1 VRKFNT
7 ESASTPFN
15 DRPTGRE
22 KNRSSMRIKVL
33 ARELSLRSGFFESAR
48 ASATEYLLP
57 SLTTPA
63 DRPASDRLLGLFAAL
78 LKSIG
83 VLTAATAALMIF
95 NYLIP
100 HDLEDLALLVYLAPV
115 VVAAI
120 WWGRGIAVAT
130 ALLASAA
137 SAFFFT
143 APLYSFRIASPHQA
157 VDLMVFLVVAV
168 ATGNLAARLK
178 RELVVSRARESE
190 IRGLYGFSRRLAAG
204 FTAEDFIAAVQDY
217 LSNTLGRPTILISP
231 GDPDGVRTRQDA
243 ALRAEATAMMAANA
257 TAERIVADAQSGRL
271 WLLQVVSSE
280 ATARGVIA
288 VDLGSGSNA
297 KVTRTTDQA
306 RNVLSETNIRLKQ
319 LEVGQALSAARSR
332 ALSDEL
338 RAALIGNVSHELRS
352 PLASILGSATVL
364 DRVPAIR
371 QNDRMQSLV
380 ETVLEEAK
388 RLDEDIQKL
397 LDATRVAARDRRPQ
411 HKPIDVLELVNQSVA
426 RKHKQLAMHD
436 VRVEVPTDL
445 PRILADSALVE
456 QAIGQLLE
464 NAAKYS
470 AAGSLIKITAR
481 RDHNEV
487 VVSVRDQGSGL
498 TQAEMMRIGQQSFRG
513 SRHRDLVP
521 GSGLGLWIAH
531 CFIAANGGTLQAE
544 TAGLGLGTTVSIRV
558 RAEQTAAQEA
568 AQVGHE

>member
-1 VRKFNT
+1 LPPP
-7 ESASTPFN
+7 EAS
-15 DRPTGRE
+15 
-22 KNRSSMRIKVL
+22 RSD
-33 ARELSLRSGFFESAR
+33 G
-48 ASATEYLLP
+48 P
-57 SLTTPA
+57 LTI
-63 DRPASDRLLGLFAAL
+63 RMLGTLKSL

-83 VLTAATAALMIF
+83 LLGAATAALMIF

-100 HDLEDLALLVYLAPV
+100 HDLEDIALLVYLAPV
-115 VVAAI
+115 VVAAM
-120 WWGRGIAVAT
+120 WWGRGVAVAT

-143 APLYSFRIASPHQA
+143 APLYSFHIANPQQ
-157 VDLMVFLVVAV
+157 VIDLLVFLVVAL
-168 ATGNLAARLK
+168 ATSHLAARLK
-178 RELVVSRARESE
+178 RELIVSRARESE

-204 FTAEDFIAAVQDY
+204 FTAEDLIAAVQDY
-217 LSNTLGRPTILISP
+217 LSNTLGRPTILIPP
-231 GDPDGVRTRQDA
+231 GDPVGTRPNA
-243 ALRAEATAMMAANA
+243 ALPADVRAEATAMMAANA
-257 TAERIVADAQSGRL
+257 TSERMVADAQSGRL
-271 WLLQVVSSE
+271 WLLQVVTSE
-280 ATARGVIA
+280 AAHGVIA
-288 VDLGSGSNA
+288 VDLGSGSIA
-297 KVTRTTDQA
+297 KVTRTKDQA

-332 ALSDEL
+332 AQSDEL

-364 DRVPAIR
+364 DRVPAIK

-388 RLDEDIQKL
+388 RLDEDIQRL

-411 HKPIDVLELVNQSVA
+411 HKPIDVLELVKQSVA
-426 RKHKQLAMHD
+426 RKYKQLAMHD
-436 VRVEVPTDL
+436 VRVEVPPDL
-445 PRILADSALVE
+445 PRILADPALVE

-481 RDHNEV
+481 REHHEV

-498 TQAEMMRIGQQSFRG
+498 TQTEMTRIGQQSFRG

-531 CFIAANGGTLQAE
+531 CFIAANGGTLHAE

-558 RAEQTAAQEA
+558 RAEQMAAQEA
-568 AQVGHE
+568 ARIDHE

>member
-1 VRKFNT
+1 
-7 ESASTPFN
+7 
-15 DRPTGRE
+15 
-22 KNRSSMRIKVL
+22 MRINAL
-33 ARELSLRSGFFESAR
+33 APEPLPIPSIFARMR
-48 ASATEYLLP
+48 ASIAGHLLLP
-57 SLTTPA
+57 PTSRTDGQLII
-63 DRPASDRLLGLFAAL
+63 RLLETLLSL

-83 VLTAATAALMIF
+83 VLGAATAALMIF
-95 NYLIP
+95 NYLVP
-100 HDLEDLALLVYLAPV
+100 HDLEDIALLVYLAPV

-120 WWGRGIAVAT
+120 WWGRGVAVAT

-143 APLYSFRIASPHQA
+143 PPLYSFRIANPHQV

-190 IRGLYGFSRRLAAG
+190 IRGLYGFSRCLAAG
-204 FTAEDFIAAVQDY
+204 FTAEDLIAAVQDY

-231 GDPDGVRTRQDA
+231 GDPDGARTRQDP
-243 ALRAEATAMMAANA
+243 ALPAEVRAEATAMMAANA

-288 VDLGSGSNA
+288 VDLGSGSSA

-332 ALSDEL
+332 AQSDEL

-426 RKHKQLAMHD
+426 RKYKQLAMHD
-436 VRVEVPTDL
+436 VRVEIPTDL

-487 VVSVRDQGSGL
+487 VISVRDQGSGL
-498 TQAEMMRIGQQSFRG
+498 TQTEMMRIGQQSFRG

-531 CFIAANGGTLQAE
+531 CFIAANGGTLHAE

-558 RAEQTAAQEA
+558 RAEQTTVQEA
-568 AQVGHE
+568 ARVGHE